1 MITSLAMA
9 PSSELVPA
17 PSGLGAFLERHPWP
31 KELLAMGRP
40 LEFLWH
46 FELDAT
52 RAEVWPFI
60 SDTSR
65 LNRAMG
71 VTPMHFEER
80 DGALHGSAV
89 NGGFRQEWVEVPWT
103 WVAER
108 EMTSVRVYSRGFAH
122 SVRGIFELAD
132 LGERTR
138 VSVYFGW
145 VPRGFWQRWLLG
157 VGMRPLAGEFQRVL
171 AEVGETIADVRRAS
185 NPFLMAPPALSPEA
199 KQRLQELGARLT
211 ADGVRKELVERI
223 QRHLSAADEMDLF
236 RIQALPLARR
246 WGEPEDAVL
255 EAFLRA
261 TRIGLLSLS
270 WDVICPHCRGVR
282 SEVRTLGELPRKGD
296 CQVCGINFE
305 TDTDDAIE
313 VTFHVH
319 PSIRQVERQF
329 FCSAE
334 PAFKAHIKL
343 QQRLAPGEH
352 LRCATAL
359 SPGRYRL
366 RASGVSRTWTLD
378 VREGADRAELEW
390 RASDAAEEKVARAEP
405 VLALENDGGEA
416 RTFVVETP
424 TWSDDALRPA
434 RLLSFQQFRD
444 LFTEEYLGSEVQ
456 LSVGRQ
462 TILFTDVVGST
473 KLYATR
479 GDPGAFVD
487 VKRHFTEILEVVK
500 QHHGAVVKT
509 IGDAAMA
516 AFPSPV
522 DALAAAEQIQRRLPP
537 GREDLAIR
545 VRASLNAGPC
555 IAVNLNTNLD
565 YFGNTVN
572 LAAKLQACAEAGQ
585 IAFPAALVEQPGV
598 RALLDERGA
607 TLVETRYDAPGAG
620 ALPVLRWDVNP

>member
-1 MITSLAMA
+1 MSSATDLAEAPPSLG
-9 PSSELVPA
+9 E
-17 PSGLGAFLERHPWP
+17 FLARHPWP
-31 KELLAMGRP
+31 KDLIARGRP

-46 FELDAT
+46 FELDA
-52 RAEVWPFI
+52 APGELWPFI

-71 VTPMHFEER
+71 VTRMYFEER
-80 DGALHGSAV
+80 DGVLHGRAT
-89 NGGFRQEWVEVPWT
+89 NGGFLQEWVEVPWT
-103 WVAER
+103 WIAER
-108 EMTSVRVYSRGFAH
+108 EMSSVRIYSRGFAH
-122 SVRGIFELAD
+122 SVRGIFELRA

-157 VGMRPLAGEFQRVL
+157 VGMRPLERQFARVL
-171 AEVGETIADVRRAS
+171 AEVERSLGDERRAS
-185 NPFLMAPPALSPEA
+185 SPFLVPAPALSPEA
-199 KQRLQELGARLT
+199 LQRLEELGKRLC
-211 ADGVRKELVERI
+211 ADGVDPELARRLAE
-223 QRHLSAADEMDLF
+223 HLKSADEMDLF

-246 WGEPEDAVL
+246 WQVAEDSVL
-255 EAFLRA
+255 EACLKA
-261 TRIGLLSLS
+261 TRVGLLSLS

-282 SEVRTLGELPRKGD
+282 AEVHTLGELPRKGD
-296 CQVCGINFE
+296 CEVCGIDFE
-305 TDTDDAIE
+305 TDRDDSIE

-319 PSIRQVERQF
+319 PSIRAVERQF

-334 PAFKAHIKL
+334 PAFKSHIKL
-343 QQRLAPGEH
+343 QQRLAAGES
-352 LRCATAL
+352 LRCPTRLA
-359 SPGRYRL
+359 PGRYRL
-366 RASGVSRTWTLD
+366 RVSGVSETTSID
-378 VREGADRAELEW
+378 VSDDAPRAELRW
-390 RASDAAEEKVARAEP
+390 TLAAVEP
-405 VLALENDGGEA
+405 KLVHSAPELLLENDGDEP
-416 RTFVVETP
+416 RTFVVETL

-444 LFTEEYLGSEVQ
+444 LFTEEYVGSDVQ

-487 VKRHFTEILEVVK
+487 VKRHFTEILAVVK
-500 QHHGAVVKT
+500 QHHGAIVKT

-522 DALAAAEQIQRRLPP
+522 DALAAAEQIQLRLPP
-537 GREDLAIR
+537 GREDLRIR

-555 IAVNLNTNLD
+555 IAVNLNTNMD

-572 LAAKLQACAEAGQ
+572 VAAKLQACAEAGQ
-585 IAFPAALVEQPGV
+585 IAFPAALLEQPGV
-598 RALLDERGA
+598 EAFLAERGA
-607 TLVETRYDAPGAG
+607 KLAESAFETPGAG
-620 ALPVLRWDVNP
+620 AMRVLRWDVNP

>member
-1 MITSLAMA
+1 MASAGDLVTAPPSLG
-9 PSSELVPA
+9 ELL
-17 PSGLGAFLERHPWP
+17 SRHPWP
-31 KELLAMGRP
+31 KELTDKGRP

-52 RAEVWPFI
+52 PSELWPFI

-71 VTPMHFEER
+71 VTRMSFEER
-80 DGALHGSAV
+80 DGVLHGSAV
-89 NGGFRQEWVEVPWT
+89 NGGFLQEWVEVPWT

-108 EMTSVRVYSRGFAH
+108 EMTSVRLYSRGFAH
-122 SVRGIFELAD
+122 SVRGIFELHP

-157 VGMRPLAGEFQRVL
+157 IGMRPLQREFSRVL
-171 AEVGETIADVRRAS
+171 GEVERTIGDARRAS
-185 NPFLMAPPALSPEA
+185 NPFVMAPPALSEEA
-199 KQRLQELGARLT
+199 RRRLDELGKRLV
-211 ADGVRKELVERI
+211 ADGVEPELVRRI
-223 QRHLSAADEMDLF
+223 AEHLSSADEMDLF
-236 RIQALPLARR
+236 RIQILPLARR
-246 WGEPEDAVL
+246 WKQAEDAVL
-255 EAFLRA
+255 EAFLKA

-282 SEVRTLGELPRKGD
+282 SEVRTLGELPQRGD
-296 CQVCGINFE
+296 CKACGIDFE
-305 TDTDDAIE
+305 TASDEAIE

-319 PSIRQVERQF
+319 PSIREVQRQF

-334 PAFKAHIKL
+334 PAFKSHIKL
-343 QQRLAPGEH
+343 QQLVPPGER
-352 LRCATAL
+352 LRCTTAL
-359 SPGRYRL
+359 APGRYRL
-366 RASGVSRTWTLD
+366 RVSGVPEARALE
-378 VREGADRAELEW
+378 VREESEAAEVEWKPGADVAPESRPSPEL
-390 RASDAAEEKVARAEP
+390 V
-405 VLALENDGGEA
+405 LENDADEP

-444 LFTEEYLGSEVQ
+444 LFTEEYLGSDVQ

-500 QHHGAVVKT
+500 QHHGAIVKT

-522 DALAAAEQIQRRLPP
+522 DALAAAEQIQLRLPP
-537 GREDLAIR
+537 GREDLSIR
-545 VRASLNAGPC
+545 VRASINAGPC

-585 IAFPAALVEQPGV
+585 IAFPAALLDQPGV
-598 RALLDERGA
+598 KELLESKQA
-607 TLVETRYDAPGAG
+607 ELHEESFETPGAG
-620 ALPVLRWDVNP
+620 AMGVLRWDVNP